1 MSGIYRTF
9 KKIVIYLNLKL
20 KAYSIFL
27 FAKSN
32 NLLLFPSNV
41 VTEYWRHLSSV
52 TKLARCWKEIWLQ
65 EWHGNPGPEIL
76 CYVIII
82 TSTML
87 CSSNKFRMSALLC
100 SLTWETRR
108 VNLCSSQPRIP
119 DLQVSSRNPGQF
131 PVLFRTGEICGEASA
146 TFIPY
151 TDLTKASH
159 TRKLL
164 IHDLKFQF
172 PSPTLALWE
181 LPNLPNTHH
190 QVSYQIIG
198 PKRLPILVNEHWSG
212 ISLFNF
218 KKHSKSQKH
227 LASIFFKY
235 MIVGS
240 IPVCAQY

>member
-1 MSGIYRTF
+1 MEIQG
-9 KKIVIYLNLKL
+9 LK
-20 KAYSIFL
+20 YYVM
-27 FAKSN
+27 
-32 NLLLFPSNV
+32 LLLLPVPCYAV
-41 VTEYWRHLSSV
+41 VINSECLHY
-52 TKLARCWKEIWLQ
+52 
-65 EWHGNPGPEIL
+65 
-76 CYVIII
+76 
-82 TSTML
+82 
-87 CSSNKFRMSALLC
+87 SALWLGRPEEWIYALL
-100 SLTWETRR
+100 SPGFLTYRFPAGIQA
-108 VNLCSSQPRIP
+108 VIP
-119 DLQVSSRNPGQF
+119 MN
-131 PVLFRTGEICGEASA
+131 RTGERCGEASA

-227 LASIFFKY
+227 LASIFF
-235 MIVGS
+235 
-240 IPVCAQY
+240 